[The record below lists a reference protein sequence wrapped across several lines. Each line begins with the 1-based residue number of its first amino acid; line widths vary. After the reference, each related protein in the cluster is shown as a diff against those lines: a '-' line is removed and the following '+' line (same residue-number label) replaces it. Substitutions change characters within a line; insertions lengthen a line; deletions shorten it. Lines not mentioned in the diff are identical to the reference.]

1 MARGRCCETL
11 GEKIIVSNAPK
22 NLTEVLQRY
31 AAGERHFEGCDF
43 EQVAKLDGA
52 VLVGAVF
59 DGSWF
64 FEASF
69 RGCDLRGASF
79 FRCNVK
85 CADFRGAN
93 LSGASFREAAVEAAD
108 FEGAILDRT
117 SFEGA
122 GYYGITLADDMEFPD
137 GRKK

>member
-1 MARGRCCETL
+1 MSDAL
-11 GEKIIVSNAPK
+11 PNA
-22 NLTEVLQRY
+22 TEVLRRY
-31 AAGERHFEGCDF
+31 AAGVRHFEGCDF
-43 EQVAKLDGA
+43 EAEAKFDGA
-52 VLVGAVF
+52 VLAGAIF

-64 FEASF
+64 SDASF

-85 CADFRGAN
+85 CADFQGAD
-93 LSGASFREAAVEAAD
+93 LSGTSFREAAVEAAD

-122 GYYGITLADDMEFPD
+122 GYFGITLSDDMEFPH

>member
-1 MARGRCCETL
+1 MND
-11 GEKIIVSNAPK
+11 VPQNA
-22 NLTEVLQRY
+22 TEVLRRY
-31 AAGERHFEGCDF
+31 AAGERRFEGCDF
-43 EQVAKLDGA
+43 ETDAKFDGA
-52 VLVGAVF
+52 VLAGAIF

-64 FEASF
+64 SDASF

-85 CADFRGAN
+85 CADFQGAD
-93 LSGASFREAAVEAAD
+93 LSDTSFREAAVEAAD

-122 GYYGITLADDMEFPD
+122 GYYGVTLSDDMEFPY
-137 GRKK
+137 GPNKQRESEQAGSSNGG